1 MRLISGFGINDA
13 AYFVAPRG
21 QPPCRFYKRWLSMI
35 HRCYDPSTQAR
46 HPTYLGCSVDVRW
59 KYFTVFKAWMETQD
73 WEGKELDKDLL
84 LPGNKVYSP
93 DTCVFIPAKIN
104 AMLTDGAA
112 ARGDYMIG
120 VSVRKRWG
128 KLFEANCGGVYL
140 GKFDTELEAH
150 NAWRLAKST
159 QIYEAISD
167 YPDLDPRV
175 TSRMIEK
182 AIEFGR

>member
-21 QPPCRFYKRWLSMI
+21 QPPCRFY
-35 HRCYDPSTQAR
+35 
-46 HPTYLGCSVDVRW
+46 
-59 KYFTVFKAWMETQD
+59 
-73 WEGKELDKDLL
+73 
-84 LPGNKVYSP
+84 
-93 DTCVFIPAKIN
+93 
-104 AMLTDGAA
+104 
-112 ARGDYMIG
+112 
-120 VSVRKRWG
+120 KRWG